1 MSLQQRI
8 KTGLLVIVW
17 LVTPL
22 ISPVSWAQDDRILG
36 RIPKGV
42 YIDLNKEFYEA
53 LKNSGAGGTKTIS
66 NNPSVEYL
74 KQIAVST
81 RFMVESNL
89 RILEQQEKMIQLL
102 EELNK
107 KK

>member
-1 MSLQQRI
+1 MSLPKCV
-8 KTGLLVIVW
+8 KTRLFVIVW
-17 LVTPL
+17 LAASL
-22 ISPVSWAQDDRILG
+22 MGSVSWAQDDRIMG

-89 RILEQQEKMIQLL
+89 RILEQQEKIIQLL
-102 EELNK
+102 ESLNK